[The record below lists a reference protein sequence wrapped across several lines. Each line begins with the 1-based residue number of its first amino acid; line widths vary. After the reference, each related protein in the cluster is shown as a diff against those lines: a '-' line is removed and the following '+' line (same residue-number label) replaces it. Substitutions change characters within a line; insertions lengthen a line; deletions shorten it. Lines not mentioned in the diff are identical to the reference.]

1 MSNYLFQLC
10 IQIRIGVMTFS
21 DDAQRKFALDEY
33 RTRNDAVTA
42 VRAIPYRMGR
52 TNTADAI
59 RFARTNMFSPG
70 NIYHWVVT
78 LI

>member
-1 MSNYLFQLC
+1 
-10 IQIRIGVMTFS
+10 MTFS
-21 DDAQRKFALDEY
+21 DDAQRKFGLNEY

-42 VRAIPYRMGR
+42 VRSIPYRMGR

-70 NIYHWVVT
+70 NMTTKGVGPLRCKSGRHFI
-78 LI
+78 IIQ